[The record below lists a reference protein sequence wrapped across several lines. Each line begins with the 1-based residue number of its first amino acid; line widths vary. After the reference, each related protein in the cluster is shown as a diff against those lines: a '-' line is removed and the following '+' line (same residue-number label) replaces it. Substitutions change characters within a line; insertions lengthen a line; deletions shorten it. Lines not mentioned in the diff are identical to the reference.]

1 MSRQIRSRR
10 AGISRDQAKQR
21 PLYARMLGLQ
31 YLTPSG
37 WLCFVFLEGA
47 VALGILLALAELVS
61 WWGVLVLPLTVALMV
76 KLNDAVAGAVTR
88 TPVAAPAGVRT
99 QIRQRTGGTPA
110 SAEVSRPP
118 TVSFGDSLP
127 AASSPAVRR
136 AAVRPPTMDSG
147 IPPSAVGLHDGVAAA
162 HDSGAVNGPPAARQ
176 WLAVSRAEELDATQQ
191 RARQT
196 ASRRYE

>member
-76 KLNDAVAGAVTR
+76 KLNDSIAGAVSR
-88 TPVAAPAGVRT
+88 PPAVAPVGART

-110 SAEVSRPP
+110 PAEVSGSP
-118 TVSFGDSLP
+118 TMSFGDSVP
-127 AASSPAVRR
+127 AASAPAVRR
-136 AAVRPPTMDSG
+136 AAVRPPTMDSR
-147 IPPSAVGLHDGVAAA
+147 IPPAASGLHDGVAAA
-162 HDSGAVNGPPAARQ
+162 HDGGAVNGPPAARQ
-176 WLAVSRAEELDATQQ
+176 WVAVSRAEELDATQQ